1 MIILIIVINMV
12 FVSEVFN
19 TLLENVFDYL
29 KSEND
34 PRIKI
39 LKDISSAAVL
49 ITCIEAIIIGFILL
63 LPK

>member
-1 MIILIIVINMV
+1 MV